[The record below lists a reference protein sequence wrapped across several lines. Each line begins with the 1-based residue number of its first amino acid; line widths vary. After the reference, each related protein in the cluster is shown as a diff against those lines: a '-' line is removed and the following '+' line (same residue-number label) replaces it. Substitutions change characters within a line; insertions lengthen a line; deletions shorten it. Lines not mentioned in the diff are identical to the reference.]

1 VRRAR
6 VFTRATQASAIRR
19 ENAEEVT
26 DEMMSRLSSR
36 KSKGFTLI
44 EMLIV
49 IVVIA
54 ILALIVIPRLLGAG
68 RKAKEASLKGDL
80 HQLRNAIQQFEA
92 DCGDYPAAL
101 IDLVTKPSDTSGG
114 SGLDLDLTA
123 WQGPYLR
130 TSQPDTLPK
139 DPFTNDTDWAYD
151 AATGAVHS
159 AATLA
164 ALDGTNYTD
173 W

>member
-1 VRRAR
+1 MANRR
-6 VFTRATQASAIRR
+6 
-19 ENAEEVT
+19 
-26 DEMMSRLSSR
+26 
-36 KSKGFTLI
+36 SKGFTLI

-68 RKAKEASLKGDL
+68 RKAKEATLRGDL

-92 DCGDYPAAL
+92 DCGDYPASTDDLMTAPAAGSNGGTGIAL
-101 IDLVTKPSDTSGG
+101 DVAG
-114 SGLDLDLTA
+114 

-130 TSQPDTLPK
+130 TPDGNLPK
-139 DPFTNDTDWAYD
+139 DPFTDSSTTWAYT
-151 AATGAVHS
+151 ASTGAIAS
-159 AATLA
+159 GSTLTA
-164 ALDGTNYTD
+164 INGDAYSS

>member
-1 VRRAR
+1 MV
-6 VFTRATQASAIRR
+6 
-19 ENAEEVT
+19 N
-26 DEMMSRLSSR
+26 R

-68 RKAKEASLKGDL
+68 RKAKEATLRGDL

-92 DCGDYPAAL
+92 DCGDYPANSNQLMTA
-101 IDLVTKPSDTSGG
+101 PSGG
-114 SGLDLDLTA
+114 NGGTGIALDVTG

-130 TSQPDTLPK
+130 TPDGNLPK
-139 DPFTNDTDWAYD
+139 DPFTDSSTTWAYT
-151 AATGAVHS
+151 AASGDIHS
-159 AATLA
+159 GSTLTA
-164 ALDGTNYTD
+164 IDGTAYSA

>member
-1 VRRAR
+1 
-6 VFTRATQASAIRR
+6 
-19 ENAEEVT
+19 
-26 DEMMSRLSSR
+26 MMSRLASR

-68 RKAKEASLKGDL
+68 RKAKEAALKGDL

-101 IDLVTKPSDTSGG
+101 ADLQTAPAAGSQGGNAIDLDV
-114 SGLDLDLTA
+114 TA

-130 TSQPDTLPK
+130 TPDGGLPE
-139 DPFTNDTDWAYD
+139 DPFTTAADWTYV
-151 AATGAVHS
+151 ATSGDVCSASTLTAVN
-159 AATLA
+159 
-164 ALDGTNYTD
+164 GENYSD

>member
-1 VRRAR
+1 MV
-6 VFTRATQASAIRR
+6 
-19 ENAEEVT
+19 
-26 DEMMSRLSSR
+26 MSRLSDRRSR
-36 KSKGFTLI
+36 GFTLI

-68 RKAKEASLKGDL
+68 RKAKEASLRGDL
-80 HQLRNAIQQFEA
+80 HMLRNAIQQFEA

-101 IDLVTKPSDTSGG
+101 ADLQSKAALAKGGNGIDLDA
-114 SGLDLDLTA
+114 TA

-130 TSQPDTLPK
+130 TGGAVTALPL
-139 DPFTNDTDWAYD
+139 DPFTALADWTYTPAS
-151 AATGAVHS
+151 GVVHS
-159 AATLA
+159 NSALK
-164 ALDGTNYTD
+164 ALDGTNYSD

>member
-1 VRRAR
+1 MV
-6 VFTRATQASAIRR
+6 TR
-19 ENAEEVT
+19 
-26 DEMMSRLSSR
+26 
-36 KSKGFTLI
+36 KHKGFTLI

-68 RKAKEASLKGDL
+68 RKAKEATLKGDL

-101 IDLVTKPSDTSGG
+101 GDLQTKPADGSNGG
-114 SGLDLDLTA
+114 GGIALDVLA

-130 TSQPDTLPK
+130 TPDGGLPV
-139 DPFTNDTDWAYD
+139 DPFTGAADWTYT
-151 AATGAVHS
+151 AATGEVHS
-159 AATLA
+159 SSTLTA
-164 ALDGTNYTD
+164 INGEAYST

>member
-1 VRRAR
+1 
-6 VFTRATQASAIRR
+6 
-19 ENAEEVT
+19 
-26 DEMMSRLSSR
+26 MMSRLASR

-68 RKAKEASLKGDL
+68 RKAKEAALKGDL
-80 HQLRNAIQQFEA
+80 HQIRNALQQFEA
-92 DCGDYPAAL
+92 DCGDYPTAL
-101 IDLVTKPSDTSGG
+101 DQLMTAIADGDLGG
-114 SGLDLDLTA
+114 NGIALDAVA

-130 TSQPDTLPK
+130 TPDGAMIV
-139 DPFTNDTDWAYD
+139 DPFTAAADWTYD
-151 AATGAVHS
+151 GVTGDVNS
-159 AATLA
+159 SSTLT
-164 ALDGTNYTD
+164 ALNGDNYSD

>member
-1 VRRAR
+1 
-6 VFTRATQASAIRR
+6 
-19 ENAEEVT
+19 
-26 DEMMSRLSSR
+26 MMSRMIDR
-36 KSKGFTLI
+36 RRKGFTLI

-68 RKAKEASLKGDL
+68 RKAKEATLRGDL

-92 DCGDYPAAL
+92 DCGDYPSAVSTLMTQPAAG
-101 IDLVTKPSDTSGG
+101 SNGG
-114 SGLDLDLTA
+114 NGIALDVNG

-130 TSQPDTLPK
+130 TPDNNLPK
-139 DPFTNDTDWAYD
+139 DPFTDSSTTWSYTATTGHVQSGSTLTAINGEAY
-151 AATGAVHS
+151 S
-159 AATLA
+159 S
-164 ALDGTNYTD
+164 

>member
-1 VRRAR
+1 
-6 VFTRATQASAIRR
+6 
-19 ENAEEVT
+19 
-26 DEMMSRLSSR
+26 MMSRMVNR
-36 KSKGFTLI
+36 KHKGFTLI

-68 RKAKEASLKGDL
+68 RKAKEATLRGDL

-101 IDLVTKPSDTSGG
+101 ADLQTQPAAGSNGG
-114 SGLDLDLTA
+114 TGIALDVNG

-130 TSQPDTLPK
+130 TPDGGLPK
-139 DPFTNDTDWAYD
+139 DPFTTAADWTYTASSGD
-151 AATGAVHS
+151 VHS
-159 AATLA
+159 ASSLTAINGEA
-164 ALDGTNYTD
+164 YSS

>member
-1 VRRAR
+1 
-6 VFTRATQASAIRR
+6 
-19 ENAEEVT
+19 
-26 DEMMSRLSSR
+26 MSRLSRRS
-36 KSKGFTLI
+36 SKGFTLI

-92 DCGDYPAAL
+92 DCGDYPGT
-101 IDLVTKPSDTSGG
+101 DLQPLMTKPADGDTGG
-114 SGLDLDLTA
+114 QGMDLDPA
-123 WQGPYLR
+123 GWQGPYLR
-130 TSQPDTLPK
+130 TPDGGLPV
-139 DPFTNDTDWAYD
+139 DPFTGAADWTYVGS
-151 AATGAVHS
+151 TGEVHS
-159 AATLA
+159 AATLM
-164 ALDGTNYTD
+164 ALDGTAYSA

>member
-1 VRRAR
+1 
-6 VFTRATQASAIRR
+6 
-19 ENAEEVT
+19 
-26 DEMMSRLSSR
+26 MMSRMVNR

-68 RKAKEASLKGDL
+68 RKAKEATLRGDL
-80 HQLRNAIQQFEA
+80 HQIRNAIQQFEA

-101 IDLVTKPSDTSGG
+101 TQLMTAPSGDGG
-114 SGLDLDLTA
+114 TDIALDVA
-123 WQGPYLR
+123 GWQGPYLR
-130 TSQPDTLPK
+130 TPDGAMPK
-139 DPFTNDTDWAYD
+139 DPFTDSSTTWAYD
-151 AATGAVHS
+151 PPTGNVTS
-159 AATLA
+159 GSTLTA
-164 ALDGTNYTD
+164 INGDAYST